1 MAWGNQYLKVMFG
14 GIDITDRVL
23 SAPISPIMKPD
34 WGQIPDLPN
43 LTMEVRN
50 DTHFFSGFD
59 SGSPIYN
66 VQLSTIIVTVERGF
80 LPRYEGTV
88 KSIDIDIKGK
98 KATIVVENSLQ
109 RMINKN
115 SKAYFDNLTAPE
127 LMIKLFILH
136 QINYDIASFSKAI
149 DILNDIP
156 VNCNLNPSALDWIG
170 NLADLLQLLSNAGMG
185 RLYTNYNGTIG
196 FETWI
201 KNYSPPIAL
210 TLTDDDLME
219 WPTVDNVV
227 RDRVGGYSIEYLFGT
242 IQNKVPQ
249 IDNRTNI
256 QSMDFGVNSAVG
268 LVDAGGATYIGEK
281 LIEISTFD
289 YYQFCLFINHQ
300 KLFAI
305 QMDSGIRLTSQKLG
319 IDRTFVVEG
328 MDWSDPKY
336 AKLYVRYYV
345 SY

>member
-1 MAWGNQYLKVMFG
+1 
-14 GIDITDRVL
+14 
-23 SAPISPIMKPD
+23 MKPD
-34 WGQIPDLPN
+34 WGQIPDLPD
-43 LTMEVRN
+43 LTMGVRN
-50 DTHFFSGFD
+50 DDNFFSGFRPD
-59 SGSPIYN
+59 SPIYN
-66 VQLSTIIVTVERGF
+66 IQLSTITVTVERGF
-80 LPRYEGTV
+80 LPRYKGTV
-88 KSIDIDIKGK
+88 KSLDIDIKGK
-98 KATIVVENSLQ
+98 KASIVVENPLA

-115 SKAYFDNLTAPE
+115 SKAYFENFTAPE
-127 LMIKLFILH
+127 LISKLFILH
-136 QINYDIASFSKAI
+136 QIDYDVQSFARAT

-156 VNCNLNPSALDWIG
+156 VNCILNPSALDWTG

-201 KNYSPPIAL
+201 KNYSPPVAL

-219 WPTVDNVV
+219 WPEVDNVI
-227 RDRVGGYSIEYLFGT
+227 RDRVGGYSIEHLYGT
-242 IQNKVPQ
+242 IENKVTQ

-268 LVDAGGATYIGEK
+268 LTDAGGATYIGEK
-281 LIEISTFD
+281 LIEISTYD

-300 KLFAI
+300 KLFAVT
-305 QMDSGIRLTSQKLG
+305 MSSGVRLISTKLG

-336 AKLYVRYYV
+336 AKLWVRYYV
-345 SY
+345 TH